1 MKIAQMICELFAVEV
16 KIFQKEIQVTHGTLT
31 FELTEPT
38 TYCMIY
44 VSDIVGFSF

>member
-1 MKIAQMICELFAVEV
+1 MKIAQVTCKLFAVEV
-16 KIFQKEIQVTHGTLT
+16 KNFQKQIQVTHGTLT

-44 VSDIVGFSF
+44 ISGLVGFSF